1 MGRKELIAAAR
12 GDTPGDLLFRNGR
25 VVNTFTGEVE
35 ETDVLVY
42 DGRVAGL
49 GPGYQA
55 RQTIDLRGAYL
66 LPGLINGHTHIE
78 SSMLWVGEYA
88 RAVVPHGTSVAV
100 SDLHEIANVAGLA
113 GMRQAVE
120 AAAGLPLDLRLM
132 VASCVPATDLETSG
146 ATLGPQ
152 DIAQALT
159 LPGAIG
165 LGEMM
170 NFPGVIAGH
179 GACLDKIDAVGARP
193 VDGHA
198 PGLGGKALNAY
209 LAAGPRSDH
218 ETTRL
223 EEGREK
229 LRRGMYLMIREGT
242 TEKNL
247 EELLPLVTDRTASRC
262 LLVVDDR
269 SCRDLQQDGD
279 VDAVVRKAIALGLDP
294 LRAIQLAT
302 INPATYFGLRDLG
315 AIGVGYRAHLLVCDN
330 LERLR
335 IRQVYHSGQLV
346 AEDGRPLFD
355 APETPMLAL
364 SHTFHVRG
372 LSPRSFALPAAGLP
386 AGAQAVRPDGRPSGR
401 YPVIEVVPGQ
411 IVTRHSVE
419 EVHVEDGH
427 VAADPERDILKLAVV
442 ERHRGTG
449 NVGVGLVRGFGLR
462 RGALASSY
470 AHDSHN
476 IVVVGT
482 NEEDMFRAAAQVASL
497 QGGLVVATDGRVV
510 ASLPLPVAGLMSPR
524 PIDEVVRDFDAV
536 EEAARSLGATVPA
549 PFAVLSF
556 LALPVI
562 PTLKL
567 TDRGLVDAEKG
578 QFVDLARVAADPPG

>member
-1 MGRKELIAAAR
+1 MSRKDLIAVAR
-12 GDTPGDLLFRNGR
+12 GDAPGDLLFHNGR
-25 VVNTFTGEVE
+25 VVNVFTGEVE
-35 ETDVLVY
+35 ETDVLVH

-49 GPGYQA
+49 GDGYRA
-55 RQTIDLRGAYL
+55 RQTVDLNGAYL
-66 LPGLINGHTHIE
+66 LPGLVNGHTHIE

-88 RAVVPHGTSVAV
+88 RAVVPHGTAVAV
-100 SDLHEIANVAGLA
+100 TDLHEIANVAGLA
-113 GMRQAVE
+113 GMRQVLE
-120 AAAGLPLDLRLM
+120 AAAGLPLELRLM
-132 VASCVPATDLETSG
+132 AASCVPATDLETSG
-146 ATLGPQ
+146 ATLGPD
-152 DIAQALT
+152 DIAQAMA
-159 LPGAIG
+159 LPGVIG

-170 NFPGVIAGH
+170 NFPGVVAGDS
-179 GACLDKIDAVGARP
+179 ACLEKIDAVGARP

-247 EELLPLVTDRTASRC
+247 EELLPLVSDRTASRC
-262 LLVVDDR
+262 LLIVDDR

-279 VDAVVRKAIALGLDP
+279 VDAVVRKAVALGLEP
-294 LRAIQLAT
+294 VRAVQLAT
-302 INPATYFGLRDLG
+302 INPATYFGLRDVG
-315 AIGVGYRAHLLVCDN
+315 AIGPGYRAHLLVCDD

-335 IRQVYHSGQLV
+335 IRQVYHSGRLV
-346 AEDGRPLFD
+346 AEDGRPLFE
-355 APETPMLAL
+355 APDMPATTLTH
-364 SHTFHVRG
+364 SFHVHG
-372 LSPRSFALPAAGLP
+372 LGPDSFALSAAGLP
-386 AGAQAVRPDGRPSGR
+386 LTKESVP

-411 IVTRHSVE
+411 IVTGRGVE
-419 EVHVEDGH
+419 KVPVEGGR
-427 VAADPERDILKLAVV
+427 VAADPEHDILKLAVV

-476 IVVVGT
+476 IVVVGASDD
-482 NEEDMFRAAAQVASL
+482 DMYKAALQVASL
-497 QGGLVVATDGRVV
+497 QGGLVVIADGEVI
-510 ASLPLPVAGLMSPR
+510 AALPLPVAGLMSPH

-562 PTLKL
+562 PSLKL
-567 TDRGLVDAEKG
+567 TDRGLVDAATG
-578 QFVDLARVAADPPG
+578 RFVDVAAVAADAPHEGD

>member
-1 MGRKELIAAAR
+1 MSSKDLIAAAR
-12 GDTPGDLLFRNGR
+12 GDIPGDLLFRNTR
-25 VVNTFTGEVE
+25 VVNVFTGEIE

-49 GPGYQA
+49 GSGYRA
-55 RQTIDLRGAYL
+55 RQTVDLRGAYV

-78 SSMLWVGEYA
+78 SSMLWVSEYA
-88 RAVVPHGTSVAV
+88 RAVVPHGTSVTV
-100 SDLHEIANVAGLA
+100 TDLHEIANVAGLA
-113 GMRQAVE
+113 GMQQVLE
-120 AAAGLPLDLRLM
+120 SAAGLPLELRLM

-146 ATLGPQ
+146 ATLGPE
-152 DIAQALT
+152 DVAQALA
-159 LPGAIG
+159 LPGVIG

-170 NFPGVIAGH
+170 NFPGVVAGDSV
-179 GACLDKIDAVGARP
+179 CLDKIDVVGARP

-247 EELLPLVTDRTASRC
+247 EELLPLVTDRTAPRC

-269 SCRDLQQDGD
+269 SCRDLQRDGD

-294 LRAIQLAT
+294 VRAIQLAT
-302 INPATYFGLRDLG
+302 INPATYFGLRDVG
-315 AIGVGYRAHLLVCDN
+315 AIGPGYRAHLVVCDD

-335 IRQVYHSGQLV
+335 IRQVYHNGRLA
-346 AEDGRPLFD
+346 AEDGRPLFE
-355 APETPMLAL
+355 APQIPTPAL
-364 SHTFHVRG
+364 THTFRVHG
-372 LSPRSFALPAAGLP
+372 LSAHSFALPATGLP
-386 AGAQAVRPDGRPSGR
+386 VTKGSVP

-411 IVTRHSVE
+411 IVTGHSVE
-419 EVHVEDGH
+419 EVPVEQGRI
-427 VAADPERDILKLAVV
+427 VSDPERDILKLAVV

-449 NVGVGLVRGFGLR
+449 NVSVGLVRGFGLR

-476 IVVVGT
+476 IVVVGASD
-482 NEEDMFRAAAQVASL
+482 EDMARAAL
-497 QGGLVVATDGRVV
+497 
-510 ASLPLPVAGLMSPR
+510 
-524 PIDEVVRDFDAV
+524 
-536 EEAARSLGATVPA
+536 
-549 PFAVLSF
+549 
-556 LALPVI
+556 
-562 PTLKL
+562 
-567 TDRGLVDAEKG
+567 
-578 QFVDLARVAADPPG
+578 

>member
-1 MGRKELIAAAR
+1 MSNRDLIAAAR
-12 GDTPGDLLFRNGR
+12 GDIPGDLLFRNAR
-25 VVNTFTGEVE
+25 VVNVFTGEIE
-35 ETDVLVY
+35 EADVLVY
-42 DGRVAGL
+42 GGFVAGL
-49 GPGYQA
+49 GAGYQA
-55 RQTIDLRGAYL
+55 RETIDLRGAYL

-88 RAVVPHGTSVAV
+88 RAVVPHGTAIAV
-100 SDLHEIANVAGLA
+100 SDLHEITNVAGLA
-113 GMRQAVE
+113 GMRQVVE

-146 ATLGPQ
+146 ATLGPE
-152 DIAQALT
+152 DIAEALA
-159 LPGAIG
+159 LPGVIG

-170 NFPGVIAGH
+170 NFPGVVAGDS
-179 GACLDKIDAVGARP
+179 GCLDKIDAVGGRP

-198 PGLGGKALNAY
+198 PGLAGKALNAY

-247 EELLPLVTDRTASRC
+247 ADLLPLVTDRTASRC

-294 LRAIQLAT
+294 VRAIQLAT
-302 INPATYFGLRDLG
+302 INPATYFGLRDVG
-315 AIGVGYRAHLLVCDN
+315 AIGPGCRAHLLVCDD

-335 IRQVYHSGQLV
+335 IRQVYHGGRLV
-346 AEDGRPLFD
+346 AEDGRPLFE
-355 APETPMLAL
+355 APEAAAAAL
-364 SHTFHVRG
+364 SHTFNVAG
-372 LSPRSFALPAAGLP
+372 LNAASFALPASGLP
-386 AGAQAVRPDGRPSGR
+386 ATNGTVH

-411 IVTRHSVE
+411 IITRHSVE
-419 EVHVEDGH
+419 EVRVEGGH
-427 VAADPERDILKLAVV
+427 AIADPERDILRLAVV

-449 NVGVGLVRGFGLR
+449 NVGLGLVRGFGLR

-476 IVVVGT
+476 IVVVGV
-482 NEEDMFRAAAQVASL
+482 NDADMARAALEVVSL
-497 QGGLVVATDGRVV
+497 QGGLVVAAEGRVV
-510 ASLPLPVAGLMSPR
+510 AALPLPVAGLMSPR

-536 EEAARSLGATVPA
+536 EEAARSLGATLPA

-578 QFVDLARVAADPPG
+578 QFVDVAAMAAGS

>member
-1 MGRKELIAAAR
+1 MGKKDLIAAAR
-12 GDTPGDLLFRNGR
+12 GDAPGDLLFLNAR
-25 VVNTFTGEVE
+25 VVNTFTSEIE
-35 ETDVLVY
+35 ETDVLVH

-49 GPGYQA
+49 GSGYQA
-55 RQTIDLRGAYL
+55 QETVDLRGAYL
-66 LPGLINGHTHIE
+66 LPGFINGHTHIE

-88 RAVVPHGTSVAV
+88 RAVVPHGTAVAV
-100 SDLHEIANVAGLA
+100 SDLHEIANVAGVA
-113 GMRQAVE
+113 GMQQAVQ
-120 AAAGLPLDLRLM
+120 AAAGLPLELRLM

-146 ATLGPQ
+146 AALGPQ
-152 DIAQALT
+152 DIAQALA
-159 LPGAIG
+159 LPGVIG
-165 LGEMM
+165 LGEVM
-170 NFPGVIAGH
+170 NFPGVVAGH
-179 GACLDKIDAVGARP
+179 SACLDKIEAAGGRII
-193 VDGHA
+193 DGHA
-198 PGLGGKALNAY
+198 PGLVGKALNAY
-209 LAAGPRSDH
+209 VAAGPRSDH

-247 EELLPLVTDRTASRC
+247 EDLLPLVTDRTASRC

-294 LRAIQLAT
+294 VRAIQLAT
-302 INPATYFGLRDLG
+302 INPATYFGLHELG
-315 AIGVGYRAHLLVCDN
+315 AVGPGYRAHLVVCDD

-335 IRQVYHSGQLV
+335 IRQVYHSGRLV
-346 AEDGRPLFD
+346 AEDDRPLFD
-355 APETPMLAL
+355 APETPPLAL
-364 SHTFHVRG
+364 THTFHVRG

-386 AGAQAVRPDGRPSGR
+386 TGEQAVR

-411 IVTRHSVE
+411 IITGHGVE
-419 EVHVEDGH
+419 EVPVKEGH
-427 VAADPERDILKLAVV
+427 ILADPERDILKLAVV

-449 NVGVGLVRGFGLR
+449 NVGVGLVRGLGLR

-476 IVVVGT
+476 IVVAGT
-482 NEEDMFRAAAQVASL
+482 DDEDMFRAALKVASH
-497 QGGLVVATDGRVV
+497 QGGLAVAADGRVE

-524 PIDEVVRDFDAV
+524 PIDEVVRAFEAV

-549 PFAVLSF
+549 PFAALSF

-578 QFVDLARVAADPPG
+578 QFVDVARVAAGAPD

>member
-1 MGRKELIAAAR
+1 MGREELIAAAR
-12 GDTPGDLLFRNGR
+12 GDTPGDLLFRNAR
-25 VVNTFTGEVE
+25 AVNTFTGDVE

-49 GPGYQA
+49 GSGYQA
-55 RQTIDLRGAYL
+55 QETIDLRGAYL

-88 RAVVPHGTSVAV
+88 RAVVPHGTAVAV
-100 SDLHEIANVAGLA
+100 SDLHEIANVAGLP
-113 GMRQAVE
+113 GMQQAAE
-120 AAAGLPLDLRLM
+120 AAAGLPLELRLM

-146 ATLGPQ
+146 AALGPQ

-179 GACLDKIDAVGARP
+179 GACLDKIEAVGARP

-247 EELLPLVTDRTASRC
+247 EELLPLVTDGTASRC

-315 AIGVGYRAHLLVCDN
+315 AIGPGYRAHLLVCDD

-335 IRQVYHSGQLV
+335 IRQVYHNGQLV
-346 AEDGRPLFD
+346 AEDGHPLFE
-355 APETPMLAL
+355 APETSMLAL
-364 SHTFHVRG
+364 THTFHVRG
-372 LSPRSFALPAAGLP
+372 LGPRSFALPAAGFP
-386 AGAQAVRPDGRPSGR
+386 AGEHGVR

-419 EVHVEDGH
+419 EVRVEDSH
-427 VAADPERDILKLAVV
+427 ITADPERDILKLGVV

-449 NVGVGLVRGFGLR
+449 NVGVALVRGFGLR

-482 NEEDMFRAAAQVASL
+482 NDEDMLRAAVQVASL
-497 QGGLVVATDGRVV
+497 QGGLVVAVDGRVV
-510 ASLPLPVAGLMSPR
+510 ASLPLPVAGLMSAR

-536 EEAARSLGATVPA
+536 EKAARSLGARLPA

-578 QFVDLARVAADPPG
+578 QFVDLARLAAGPPG

>member
-1 MGRKELIAAAR
+1 MGRKDLIAAAR
-12 GDTPGDLLFRNGR
+12 GDSPGDLLFRNAR

-42 DGRVAGL
+42 EGRVAGL
-49 GPGYQA
+49 GSGYEA

-88 RAVVPHGTSVAV
+88 RAVVPHGTAVAV

-113 GMRQAVE
+113 GMQQAVE
-120 AAAGLPLDLRLM
+120 AAAGLPLELRLM

-152 DIAQALT
+152 DIAQALA
-159 LPGAIG
+159 LPGAVG

-179 GACLDKIDAVGARP
+179 DACLDKIDAVGARP

-198 PGLGGKALNAY
+198 PGLGGQALNAY

-302 INPATYFGLRDLG
+302 INPATYFGLRELG
-315 AIGVGYRAHLLVCDN
+315 AIGPGYRAHLLVCDD

-335 IRQVYHSGQLV
+335 IRQVYHNGQLV
-346 AEDGRPLFD
+346 AEDGRPLFE
-355 APETPMLAL
+355 APETPALAL
-364 SHTFHVRG
+364 THTFHVRG
-372 LSPRSFALPAAGLP
+372 RGPRSFALPAAGLP
-386 AGAQAVRPDGRPSGR
+386 AAGPPVGPESVL

-411 IVTRHSVE
+411 IVTRYRVE
-419 EVHVEDGH
+419 EIQVEDSH
-427 VAADPERDILKLAVV
+427 IAADPQRDILKLAVV

-482 NEEDMFRAAAQVASL
+482 NDEDMLRAAVQVASL
-497 QGGLVVATDGRVV
+497 QGGLVAAADGRVV

-536 EEAARSLGATVPA
+536 ETAAHSLGATVPA

-578 QFVDLARVAADPPG
+578 QFVDPASVAAGAPG

>member
-1 MGRKELIAAAR
+1 MSRKDLIAAAR
-12 GDTPGDLLFRNGR
+12 GDAPGDLLFRNGR
-25 VVNTFTGEVE
+25 VVNVFTGEVE

-49 GPGYQA
+49 GAGYRA
-55 RQTIDLRGAYL
+55 RRTIDLRGTYL
-66 LPGLINGHTHIE
+66 LPGFINGHTHIE

-88 RAVVPHGTSVAV
+88 RAVVSHGTAVAV
-100 SDLHEIANVAGLA
+100 TDLHEIANVAGLA
-113 GMRQAVE
+113 GMQQVLE
-120 AAAGLPLDLRLM
+120 AAAGLPLELRLM

-146 ATLGPQ
+146 ATLGPD
-152 DIAQALT
+152 DIAQALA
-159 LPGAIG
+159 LPGVIG

-170 NFPGVIAGH
+170 NFPGVVAGDS
-179 GACLDKIDAVGARP
+179 ACLEKIDAVGARP

-247 EELLPLVTDRTASRC
+247 EDLLPLVTDRTAPRC

-279 VDAVVRKAIALGLDP
+279 VDAVVRKAVALGLDP

-302 INPATYFGLRDLG
+302 INPATYFGLRDVG
-315 AIGVGYRAHLLVCDN
+315 AVGPGYRAHLLVCDD
-330 LERLR
+330 LKRLR
-335 IRQVYHSGQLV
+335 IRQVYHNGRLV
-346 AEDGRPLFD
+346 AEDGQPLFE
-355 APETPMLAL
+355 APQTPVPLL
-364 SHTFHVRG
+364 THTFHVHG
-372 LSPRSFALPAAGLP
+372 LGPDSFALPA
-386 AGAQAVRPDGRPSGR
+386 DGPRTRKRSVP

-411 IVTRHSVE
+411 IVTGHGVE
-419 EVHVEDGH
+419 KVPVEDGRI
-427 VAADPERDILKLAVV
+427 VADPKHDILKLAVV
-442 ERHRGTG
+442 ERHRGTR

-476 IVVVGT
+476 IVVVGASD
-482 NEEDMFRAAAQVASL
+482 EDMFAAALKVASL
-497 QGGLVVATDGRVV
+497 QGGLVAAADGKVI
-510 ASLPLPVAGLMSPR
+510 ADLPLPVAGLMSPQ
-524 PIDEVVRDFDAV
+524 PIHEVARALDAV
-536 EEAARSLGATVPA
+536 EEAARSLGATVPT

-567 TDRGLVDAEKG
+567 TDQGLVDAAQG
-578 QFVDLARVAADPPG
+578 AFADVVAVAASAPPEDR

>member
-1 MGRKELIAAAR
+1 MGRKELIAVAR
-12 GDTPGDLLFRNGR
+12 GDAPGDLLFRNAR
-25 VVNTFTGEVE
+25 VVNVFTGEVE
-35 ETDVLVY
+35 ETDVVLY

-49 GPGYQA
+49 GSGYQA
-55 RQTIDLRGAYL
+55 RQTVDLRGAYL
-66 LPGLINGHTHIE
+66 LPGFINGHTHIE

-88 RAVVPHGTSVAV
+88 RAVVPHGTAVAV
-100 SDLHEIANVAGLA
+100 SDLHEITNVAGLA
-113 GMRQAVE
+113 GMQQTVE
-120 AAAGLPLDLRLM
+120 AAAGLPLELRLM

-146 ATLGPQ
+146 AALGPQ
-152 DIAQALT
+152 DIAQALA
-159 LPGAIG
+159 LPGVIG
-165 LGEMM
+165 LGEVM
-170 NFPGVIAGH
+170 NFPGVVAGH
-179 GACLDKIDAVGARP
+179 GACLEKIEAVGGRP
-193 VDGHA
+193 IDGHA

-229 LRRGMYLMIREGT
+229 LRRGMCLMIREGT

-247 EELLPLVTDRTASRC
+247 EDLLPLVTDRTASRC

-294 LRAIQLAT
+294 VRAIQLAT

-315 AIGVGYRAHLLVCDN
+315 AVGPGYRAHLLVCDD
-330 LERLR
+330 LERLG
-335 IRQVYHSGQLV
+335 IRQVYHNGRLV
-346 AEDGRPLFD
+346 AEDGRPLFE
-355 APETPMLAL
+355 APESPMLAL
-364 SHTFHVRG
+364 THTFHVRG
-372 LSPRSFALPAAGLP
+372 LGPQSFALSAAGLP
-386 AGAQAVRPDGRPSGR
+386 TGRQGVR

-411 IVTRHSVE
+411 IITGHAVE
-419 EVHVEDGH
+419 VVRVEDGH
-427 VAADPERDILKLAVV
+427 IAADPERDILKLAVV
-442 ERHRGTG
+442 ERHRATG

-482 NEEDMFRAAAQVASL
+482 NDEDMFRAALNVATL
-497 QGGLVVATDGRVV
+497 QGGLVAAADGRVV

-524 PIDEVVRDFDAV
+524 PIDEVARDLDAV

-567 TDRGLVDAEKG
+567 TDRGLVDVAKG
-578 QFVDLARVAADPPG
+578 EFVDLARVAAGAPG

>member
-12 GDTPGDLLFRNGR
+12 GDIHGDLLFRNAR

-42 DGRVAGL
+42 EGRVAGL
-49 GPGYQA
+49 GSGYQA
-55 RQTIDLRGAYL
+55 RQTIDLKGAYL

-88 RAVVPHGTSVAV
+88 RAVVPHGTAVAV

-113 GMRQAVE
+113 GMQQAVE
-120 AAAGLPLDLRLM
+120 AAAGLPLELRLM

-152 DIAQALT
+152 DIAQALS

-179 GACLDKIDAVGARP
+179 GACLDKIEAVGARP

-198 PGLGGKALNAY
+198 PGVGGKALNAY

-247 EELLPLVTDRTASRC
+247 EELLPLVNDRTASRC
-262 LLVVDDR
+262 MLVVDDR

-302 INPATYFGLRDLG
+302 INPATYFGLRELG
-315 AIGVGYRAHLLVCDN
+315 AIGPGCRAHLLVCDD

-335 IRQVYHSGQLV
+335 IRQVYHNGQLV
-346 AEDGRPLFD
+346 AEDGRPLFK
-355 APETPMLAL
+355 APKAPMLAL
-364 SHTFHVRG
+364 THTFHVRG
-372 LSPRSFALPAAGLP
+372 LGPRSFALPAAGLP
-386 AGAQAVRPDGRPSGR
+386 AGAQGVR

-411 IVTRHSVE
+411 IVTGYSVE
-419 EVHVEDGH
+419 EVRVEDSH
-427 VAADPERDILKLAVV
+427 IAADPQRDILKLAVV

-476 IVVVGT
+476 IVAVGT
-482 NEEDMFRAAAQVASL
+482 NDEDMLRAAVQVASL
-497 QGGLVVATDGRVV
+497 QGGLVVAADGRVV
-510 ASLPLPVAGLMSPR
+510 ASLPLPVAGLMSAR

-536 EEAARSLGATVPA
+536 EQAARSLGATLPA
-549 PFAVLSF
+549 PFAILSF

-567 TDRGLVDAEKG
+567 TDLGLVDAEKG
-578 QFVDLARVAADPPG
+578 QFVDLFRLAAGAPR

>member
-1 MGRKELIAAAR
+1 MSREDLIAVAR
-12 GDTPGDLLFRNGR
+12 GDAPGDLLFHNGR
-25 VVNTFTGEVE
+25 VVNVFTGEVE
-35 ETDVLVY
+35 ETDVLVH

-49 GPGYQA
+49 GDGYRA
-55 RQTIDLRGAYL
+55 RQTVDLNGAYL
-66 LPGLINGHTHIE
+66 LPGLVNGHTHIE

-88 RAVVPHGTSVAV
+88 RAVVPHGTAVAV
-100 SDLHEIANVAGLA
+100 TDLHEIANVAGLA
-113 GMRQAVE
+113 GMRQVLE
-120 AAAGLPLDLRLM
+120 AAAGLPLELRLM
-132 VASCVPATDLETSG
+132 AASCVPATDLETSG
-146 ATLGPQ
+146 ATLGPD
-152 DIAQALT
+152 DIAQAMA
-159 LPGAIG
+159 LPGVIG

-170 NFPGVIAGH
+170 NFPGVVAGDS
-179 GACLDKIDAVGARP
+179 ACLEKIDAVGTRP

-247 EELLPLVTDRTASRC
+247 EELLPLVSDRTASRC
-262 LLVVDDR
+262 LLIVDDR

-279 VDAVVRKAIALGLDP
+279 VDAVVRKAVALGLEP
-294 LRAIQLAT
+294 VRAVQLAT
-302 INPATYFGLRDLG
+302 INPATYFGLRDVG
-315 AIGVGYRAHLLVCDN
+315 AIGPGYRAHLLVCDD

-335 IRQVYHSGQLV
+335 IRQVYHSGRLV
-346 AEDGRPLFD
+346 AEDGRPLFE
-355 APETPMLAL
+355 APDMPATTLTH
-364 SHTFHVRG
+364 SFHVHG
-372 LSPRSFALPAAGLP
+372 LGPDSFALSAAGLP
-386 AGAQAVRPDGRPSGR
+386 LTKESVP

-411 IVTRHSVE
+411 IVTGRSVE
-419 EVHVEDGH
+419 KVPVEGGR
-427 VAADPERDILKLAVV
+427 VAADPEHDILKLAVV

-462 RGALASSY
+462 MGALASSY

-476 IVVVGT
+476 IVVVGASDD
-482 NEEDMFRAAAQVASL
+482 DMYKAALQVASL
-497 QGGLVVATDGRVV
+497 QGGLVVIADGEVI
-510 ASLPLPVAGLMSPR
+510 AALPLPVAGLMSPH
-524 PIDEVVRDFDAV
+524 PIHEVVRDFDAV

-562 PTLKL
+562 PSLKL
-567 TDRGLVDAEKG
+567 TDRGLVDAATG
-578 QFVDLARVAADPPG
+578 RFVDVAAVAADAPHEGD

>member
-12 GDTPGDLLFRNGR
+12 GDTPGDLLFRNAR

-42 DGRVAGL
+42 EGRVAGL
-49 GPGYQA
+49 GSGYEA
-55 RQTIDLRGAYL
+55 RQSIDLKGAYL

-88 RAVVPHGTSVAV
+88 RAVVPHGTAVAV

-113 GMRQAVE
+113 GMQQAVE
-120 AAAGLPLDLRLM
+120 AAAGLPLELRLM

-152 DIAQALT
+152 DIAQALS

-179 GACLDKIDAVGARP
+179 GACLEKIEAVGARP

-315 AIGVGYRAHLLVCDN
+315 AVGVGYRAHLLVCDD

-335 IRQVYHSGQLV
+335 IRQVYHNGQLV
-346 AEDGRPLFD
+346 AEDGRPLFE
-355 APETPMLAL
+355 APETPAPAL
-364 SHTFHVRG
+364 TRTFHVRG
-372 LSPRSFALPAAGLP
+372 LGPRSFALPAAGLP
-386 AGAQAVRPDGRPSGR
+386 AAGSPVGPESVH

-411 IVTRHSVE
+411 IVTGYSVE
-419 EVHVEDGH
+419 EVRVEDSH
-427 VAADPERDILKLAVV
+427 IAADPQRDILKLAVV

-476 IVVVGT
+476 IVVVGA
-482 NEEDMFRAAAQVASL
+482 NDEDMLRAAVQVASL
-497 QGGLVVATDGRVV
+497 QGGLVVAAEGRVV
-510 ASLPLPVAGLMSPR
+510 ASLPLPVAGLMSAR

-536 EEAARSLGATVPA
+536 EQAARSLGATLPA

-578 QFVDLARVAADPPG
+578 QFVDLVRLAAGAPG

>member
-1 MGRKELIAAAR
+1 MGREDLIAAAR
-12 GDTPGDLLFRNGR
+12 GDTPGDLLFRNAR

-49 GPGYQA
+49 GSGYQA

-113 GMRQAVE
+113 GMQQAVE
-120 AAAGLPLDLRLM
+120 AAAGLPMELRLM

-146 ATLGPQ
+146 AILGPQ
-152 DIAQALT
+152 DIAQALS

-179 GACLDKIDAVGARP
+179 GACLDKIEVVGDRP

-247 EELLPLVTDRTASRC
+247 EELLPLVTDRTAPRC

-302 INPATYFGLRDLG
+302 INPATYFGLRELG
-315 AIGVGYRAHLLVCDN
+315 AIGPGYRAHLLVCDD

-335 IRQVYHSGQLV
+335 IRQVYHNGQLV
-346 AEDGRPLFD
+346 AEDGRPLFK
-355 APETPMLAL
+355 APKAPMLAL
-364 SHTFHVRG
+364 THTFHVRG
-372 LSPRSFALPAAGLP
+372 LGPRSFALPAAGLP
-386 AGAQAVRPDGRPSGR
+386 AGAQGVR

-411 IVTRHSVE
+411 IVTGYSVE
-419 EVHVEDGH
+419 EVRVEDSH
-427 VAADPERDILKLAVV
+427 IAADPQRDILKLAVV

-476 IVVVGT
+476 IVAVGT
-482 NEEDMFRAAAQVASL
+482 NDEDMLRAAVQVASL
-497 QGGLVVATDGRVV
+497 QGGLVVAADGRVV
-510 ASLPLPVAGLMSPR
+510 ASLPLPVAGLMSAR

-536 EEAARSLGATVPA
+536 EQAARSLGATLPA

-578 QFVDLARVAADPPG
+578 QFVDLARLAAGAPG

>member
-1 MGRKELIAAAR
+1 MGRKDLIAAAR
-12 GDTPGDLLFRNGR
+12 GDTPGDLLFRNAR
-25 VVNTFTGEVE
+25 VVNTFTGEIE

-42 DGRVAGL
+42 EGRVAGL

-55 RQTIDLRGAYL
+55 RQTIDLRSAYL

-113 GMRQAVE
+113 GMQQAVE
-120 AAAGLPLDLRLM
+120 AAAGLPLELRLM

-152 DIAQALT
+152 DIARALA

-179 GACLDKIDAVGARP
+179 SACLDKIDAAGARP

-247 EELLPLVTDRTASRC
+247 EELLPLVTDRTAFRC

-294 LRAIQLAT
+294 VRAMQLAT

-315 AIGVGYRAHLLVCDN
+315 AIGPGYRAHLLVCDD

-335 IRQVYHSGQLV
+335 IRQVYHNGQLV
-346 AEDGRPLFD
+346 AEDGRPLFE

-364 SHTFHVRG
+364 THTFNVHG
-372 LSPRSFALPAAGLP
+372 LDPRSFALPAAGLP
-386 AGAQAVRPDGRPSGR
+386 PDAQGVR

-411 IVTRHSVE
+411 IVTGYRVE
-419 EVHVEDGH
+419 EIRIEDGH
-427 VAADPERDILKLAVV
+427 IAADPERDILKLAVV

-476 IVVVGT
+476 IVVVGA
-482 NEEDMFRAAAQVASL
+482 NDEDMLRAAVQVASL
-497 QGGLVVATDGRVV
+497 QGGLVVADNGRVV
-510 ASLPLPVAGLMSPR
+510 AALPLPVAGLMSPR
-524 PIDEVVRDFDAV
+524 PIDEVVDDFDAV

-578 QFVDLARVAADPPG
+578 QFVDPARLAAGASG